1 MIGLM
6 SVSEILRLDSCDAF
20 DLDCDSLAEVLD
32 VKRRDDGYRRLLEDV
47 RARGITVP
55 VVIVDGEVRE
65 GHHRIA
71 AAIDAGLQVVPWSD
85 IELCIANTY

>member
-6 SVSEILRLDSCDAF
+6 PVAEILRLDSCDAF
-20 DLDCDSLAEVLD
+20 DLDCVTLAEVLEH
-32 VKRRDDGYRRLLEDV
+32 KRRNAGYRRLLEDV

-55 VVIVDGEVRE
+55 VVVVDGEVRE

-71 AAIDAGLQVVPWSD
+71 AAIDAGLTVVPWSD